1 MSTDDQE
8 ERTTVYE
15 EVLYPS
21 TSNIQYLNESET
33 ATNRN
38 QDDDDNDSNL
48 DFVDMPFLEK
58 FNKLLFQRPGSRA
71 LSVPSYFPFATMNQ
85 YISSNLLNK
94 SNNAQQMQHQDQNT
108 KNRSGTSKSNLKYFF
123 YIFTRI
129 KCILI
134 I

>member
-8 ERTTVYE
+8 GTTVYE

-21 TSNIQYLNESET
+21 TSNIRYLNESEIG
-33 ATNRN
+33 TNKN
-38 QDDDDNDSNL
+38 QDDDDDNDSNL

-85 YISSNLLNK
+85 YVSSNLLNK
-94 SNNAQQMQHQDQNT
+94 SNNTQQSQLQQHQHQQDQNS
-108 KNRSGTSKSNLKYFF
+108 KNRSGTSKSNIKYYF
-123 YIFTRI
+123 Y
-129 KCILI
+129 
-134 I
+134 